1 VGPIPGTMAPELET
15 LSIDPF
21 FSMLEAIGGDYAQFI
36 RNGETLVCVRADP
49 RGRIRRVCE
58 VMQWYGP
65 VKIEVVG
72 RSQEGQI
79 LRDLQQSDPPGG

>member
-1 VGPIPGTMAPELET
+1 MAPELET

-49 RGRIRRVCE
+49 RGPHTARV
-58 VMQWYGP
+58 
-65 VKIEVVG
+65 
-72 RSQEGQI
+72 
-79 LRDLQQSDPPGG
+79 